1 MTAHQM
7 IDAVFQ
13 MTGPELCSL
22 MRKHRVT
29 IRDLKTR
36 TGFTMKRIRERRE
49 TGLIGHAAI
58 DWHEA
63 ITGSLT
69 PRMRAALK
77 SAYNG

>member
-1 MTAHQM
+1 
-7 IDAVFQ
+7 
-13 MTGPELCSL
+13 
-22 MRKHRVT
+22 
-29 IRDLKTR
+29 
-36 TGFTMKRIRERRE
+36 MKRIRERRE

>member
-7 IDAVFQ
+7 IDAAFQ

-29 IRDLKTR
+29 IRDLKQR
-36 TGFTMKRIRERRE
+36 TGITMKRIRTVRE
-49 TGLIGHAAI
+49 TGLGGHAAI

-77 SAYNG
+77 SAYHG

>member
-1 MTAHQM
+1 M
-7 IDAVFQ
+7 IDAAFQ

-29 IRDLKTR
+29 IRDLKQR

-49 TGLIGHAAI
+49 SGLGGHAAS

-63 ITGSLT
+63 LTGSLT
-69 PRMRAALK
+69 PRRRAALT

>member
-7 IDAVFQ
+7 IDAAFQ

-36 TGFTMKRIRERRE
+36 TGITMKRIRERRE
-49 TGLIGHAAI
+49 SGLGGHAAI